1 MIIIFYTYI
10 LLYTTHTYIKGS
22 KIKCDR
28 LCCRHVYVY
37 NCWSV
42 FSSSSLCYSYCFG
55 FVANIFWGKVYPP
68 DWTTVVYD
76 HLQACRPPTV
86 ESSWFI
92 VVPNHLQKKKRFR
105 TIEFN
110 HEHTLAFI
118 YIYYFKLYYKRS
130 YTRSFSDAQNL
141 LTGNVHSDRN
151 ETMKIPWP
159 PCIKIYNVAIE
170 DISTL

>member
-1 MIIIFYTYI
+1 MIGSVVGIYMYIIVEVFFLLLRYAILIVSVLWLTYFGGKSI
-10 LLYTTHTYIKGS
+10 FLIEQLLYMTTCRRAVHRLSRALGSLLCRTTYK
-22 KIKCDR
+22 K
-28 LCCRHVYVY
+28 
-37 NCWSV
+37 
-42 FSSSSLCYSYCFG
+42 
-55 FVANIFWGKVYPP
+55 
-68 DWTTVVYD
+68 
-76 HLQACRPPTV
+76 
-86 ESSWFI
+86 
-92 VVPNHLQKKKRFR
+92 KKKRFR

-159 PCIKIYNVAIE
+159 PCIKIHNVAVE